1 MGKDSPGKRHWG
13 LDVSKLGKGGNLE
26 KEGTVWLY
34 GVGAQMQLRHLG
46 GNKDIIRNERW
57 EETGTRVYNRF
68 NDLNAYNIFKVMYL

>member
-1 MGKDSPGKRHWG
+1 
-13 LDVSKLGKGGNLE
+13 
-26 KEGTVWLY
+26 
-34 GVGAQMQLRHLG
+34 MQLRHLG